1 MPSSLIVH
9 DLDRPAIDA
18 ILARNRVGRIAFSH
32 RDRVDIEPIHYVY
45 DAGWV
50 YARTSHGTKL
60 ATVARN
66 RWVAFEVDE
75 VDSLYEWR
83 SVVAHGAVYV
93 IEHDDSPSSREMWTH
108 AVKLLRRLIP
118 ETLTA
123 RDPTPERDVL
133 FRIPVQEV
141 TGRSATAAFD

>member
-1 MPSSLIVH
+1 MPSSLVIH
-9 DLDRPAIDA
+9 ELDRPEIDT
-18 ILARNRVGRIAFSH
+18 ILERNSVGRIAFSH
-32 RDRVDIEPIHYVY
+32 HDRVDIEPIHYVY
-45 DAGWV
+45 DEGWI

-60 ATVARN
+60 ATLARN

-75 VDSLYEWR
+75 ITSLFDWR
-83 SVVAHGAVYV
+83 SVVVHGAVYV
-93 IEHDDSPSSREMWTH
+93 LEPDASAPSRDAWTH
-108 AVKLLRRLIP
+108 AVRLLRRLIP

-141 TGRSATAAFD
+141 TGRRATPAPD